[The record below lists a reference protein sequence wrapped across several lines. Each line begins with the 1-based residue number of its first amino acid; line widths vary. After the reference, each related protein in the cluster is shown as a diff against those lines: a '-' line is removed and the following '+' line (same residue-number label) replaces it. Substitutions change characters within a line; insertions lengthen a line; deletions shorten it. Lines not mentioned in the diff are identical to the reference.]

1 MSCGNCNVCSC
12 TNKFEH
18 ETLKFD
24 KFQNLLG
31 VILEKFDYNVIYQPV
46 QKLDKDDFF
55 TVFYNVED
63 DLFEVRPHYEF
74 QDYSQVVE
82 LMKHKSTGNI
92 YDEHGK
98 LLASFQLHIKNN
110 EWNDEFNFEYERLN
124 NKSSE
129 LFSGPESSISSNIK
143 DYKLKRLISRYI
155 SIIENEGVTKPKK
168 HEYGSSE
175 LEHLLWM
182 LHNIYPKKSRSML
195 ERYMF
200 LGYIQG
206 VLRSKNKIDVRHER
220 DIMHELV

>member
-1 MSCGNCNVCSC
+1 MSCGNCKVCSC
-12 TNKFEH
+12 NNVFEH
-18 ETLKFD
+18 DTLKFN
-24 KFQNLLG
+24 KFQNFLG
-31 VILEKFDYNVIYQPV
+31 LILEKFEYNSIYNPIA
-46 QKLDKDDFF
+46 KFDKDDYFILC
-55 TVFYNVED
+55 YNSFD
-63 DLFEVRPHYEF
+63 GIFELRPHYEF
-74 QDYSQVVE
+74 SDYSQVVE
-82 LMKHKSTGNI
+82 MIKHGSTGNV

-98 LLASFQLHIKNN
+98 LIAAFQLEVHDREYHTEYTFNYEKLDIKT
-110 EWNDEFNFEYERLN
+110 
-124 NKSSE
+124 SE
-129 LFSGPESSISSNIK
+129 LFSGPENSMGANIK

-155 SIIENEGVTKPKK
+155 SIIENEGVTVAKK

-182 LHNIYPKKSRSML
+182 LHNIYTKKSRSML